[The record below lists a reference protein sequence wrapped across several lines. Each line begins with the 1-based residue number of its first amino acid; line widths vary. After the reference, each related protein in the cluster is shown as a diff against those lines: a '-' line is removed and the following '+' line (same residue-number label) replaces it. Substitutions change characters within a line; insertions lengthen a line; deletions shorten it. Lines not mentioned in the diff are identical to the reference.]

1 MQTHSQTLQIQIPNS
16 LLQKVDSLLQK
27 VETLEQSLSL
37 QTPAA
42 EPNYIPRLKL
52 AERLQISI
60 GTLHNWTCK
69 GVLTAHQIGGK
80 IYYKLDE
87 VEAAMVELK

>member
-1 MQTHSQTLQIQIPNS
+1 MQTQTLQIQIPES
-16 LLQKVDSLLQK
+16 LSLKVDSLLQK

-37 QTPAA
+37 QKTPAA

-60 GTLHNWTCK
+60 GTLHNWTSK
-69 GVLTAHQIGGK
+69 GILKAHQIGGK
-80 IYYKLDE
+80 IYYKLDD
-87 VEAAMVELK
+87 VNAAMVELK